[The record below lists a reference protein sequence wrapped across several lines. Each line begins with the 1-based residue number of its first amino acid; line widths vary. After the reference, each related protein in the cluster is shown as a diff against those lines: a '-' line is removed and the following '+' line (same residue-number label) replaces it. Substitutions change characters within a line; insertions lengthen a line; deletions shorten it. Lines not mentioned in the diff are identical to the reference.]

1 MKLSMSTSI
10 DVGDLRKIV
19 ERISGQTAGLL
30 RDLSGEKLDE
40 IIAKQKFGDT
50 TRRIDIIAEDYILEM
65 IKNTNIPSLVVT
77 EERGIISIGDKPELI
92 YVIDP
97 LDGSTNYIIGV
108 PWSAV
113 SIGVS
118 FFKKDARLSDIVAGA
133 VAPIVPGFY
142 VYSFARGEGA
152 FYGGSRITV
161 DERNFIGRN
170 ILLGYF
176 ESREGAKVFKSFMEQ
191 AENVKVRSLGC
202 ASLEIVYTAIGRA
215 ELFMDIRGWLRNVD
229 VAAALGIARELNA
242 YIGDSKGMDISSTI
256 MDVVMVGDVIVA
268 RTRNMYE
275 KALNA
280 VRSALLH

>member
-1 MKLSMSTSI
+1 MNTNI
-10 DVGDLRKIV
+10 DVKELRRIV
-19 ERISGQTAGLL
+19 ERIGGQTAGLL

-40 IIAKQKFGDT
+40 VVARQKLGDT
-50 TRRIDIIAEDYILEM
+50 TRRIDIIAEDYVLDM
-65 IKNTNIPSLVVT
+65 IRNTGIPSLVIT
-77 EERGIISIGDKPELI
+77 EERGIVLIGDKPELI

-113 SIGVS
+113 SIAVA
-118 FFKKDARLSDIVAGA
+118 FFKNNASLSDIVAGA
-133 VAPIVPGFY
+133 VAPITPGFH
-142 VYSFARGEGA
+142 VYSFARGEGV

-161 DERNFIGRN
+161 DERSFVGRN
-170 ILLGYF
+170 VLLGYF
-176 ESREGAKVFKSFMEQ
+176 ESREGAKVFKVFMEQ
-191 AENVKVRSLGC
+191 TENVKVRSLGC

-242 YIGDSKGMDISSTI
+242 YIGDSKGFDINSTI
-256 MDVVMVGDVIVA
+256 MEVVMVGDVIVA
-268 RTRNMYE
+268 RTRDMYE

-280 VRSALLH
+280 VRSALT